1 MLDPHSIRLVDEYLD
16 SKVSSAYRLEPLAQ
30 DWARVAKVI
39 EETGEAVNEL
49 IAWTGQNPRKPTD
62 PAAFDRMLKELADAA
77 LTGVYAIQHFTKDT
91 NATMKILQDA
101 QKHHSTRLGL
111 ENE

>member
-1 MLDPHSIRLVDEYLD
+1 MLDPHRIHIVDEYLD
-16 SKVSSAYRLEPLAQ
+16 SRVSRIYQTEPHAQ
-30 DWARVAKVI
+30 DWARVAKLV
-39 EETGEAVNEL
+39 EEAGEAISEL
-49 IAWTGQNPRKPTD
+49 IAWTGQNPRKMHD
-62 PAAFDRMLKELADAA
+62 PGAFNRMLKELADAA
-77 LTGVYAIQHFTKDT
+77 LTGVYALQHFTKDT